1 MSKHYPVPSDTIERE
16 IEIKK
21 SRFIAR
27 ATSVADREQAMAFL
41 ARAKSDH
48 PDARHHCWA
57 YLIGDP
63 GAACSAA
70 MNDDGEPGG
79 TAGKPILNVIQ
90 HKGIG
95 DVMVVVI
102 RYFGGIKLGAGGLTR
117 AYSGATEAVMSGLP
131 VKQQQAVVA
140 RRLACDFALEQP
152 VRHWAGQYGAQVGTP
167 CYAHGVELPLILAEE
182 HESELR
188 AFCRA
193 HGILIREDGSID
205 D

>member
-1 MSKHYPVPSDTIERE
+1 MSKPYPIPDITTECEV
-16 IEIKK
+16 EIKK

-27 ATSVADREQAMAFL
+27 ATSVCSREEAMLFL
-41 ARAKSDH
+41 AQAKSDY

-57 YLIGDP
+57 YLIGNP
-63 GAACSAA
+63 SSASSAA

-117 AYSGATEAVMSGLP
+117 AYSNVTEALFSAMTI
-131 VKQQQAVVA
+131 KQQQLVNQIQIS
-140 RRLACDFALEQP
+140 CDFAQEQT
-152 VRHWAGQYGAQVGTP
+152 VRYWARMHNAQIEMPIYTQE
-167 CYAHGVELPLILAEE
+167 VEMAVTLPEE
-182 HESELR
+182 HTDDLVS
-188 AFCRA
+188 FCEA
-193 HGILIREDGSID
+193 NGIKYSSKGSNEK
-205 D
+205 

>member
-1 MSKHYPVPSDTIERE
+1 MPQHYPVPSDTIERE
-16 IEIKK
+16 IEVKK

-27 ATSVADREQAMAFL
+27 ATCVADREQAMAFL
-41 ARAKSDH
+41 AQARRDH

-63 GAACSAA
+63 AAACSAA

-90 HKGIG
+90 HKGLG

-102 RYFGGIKLGAGGLTR
+102 RYFGGVKLGAGGLTR
-117 AYSGATEAVMSGLP
+117 AYSGATEAVMSCLP

-140 RRLACDFALEQP
+140 LRLACDFALEQP
-152 VRHWAGQYGAQVGTP
+152 VRHWAAQRGAQVGAP
-167 CYAHGVELPLILAEE
+167 HYAQGVELPLILAEE
-182 HESELR
+182 HEPELR
-188 AFCRA
+188 AFCEA
-193 HGILIREDGSID
+193 HGISIKDSGSSED
-205 D
+205 